1 VKEDR
6 TGIGSML
13 DLHAAPQGLLTR
25 ALARHRRSPAA
36 GRWAWIPLLAAATL
50 AVGFV
55 AGRWSVPPPEPTA
68 MAELAPASGVVPVR
82 LVCVQQG
89 AAQAA
94 VAGSWNG
101 WDPGATPM
109 VRVADDVFAT
119 TVLLERGRHEYMFV
133 VDGRT
138 WTTDLAAATW
148 VDDGFG
154 HRNAVIEL

>member
-1 VKEDR
+1 MKEDR
-6 TGIGSML
+6 TGIGSAL
-13 DLHAAPQGLLTR
+13 DVHTAPQGLLTR

-36 GRWAWIPLLAAATL
+36 GRWTWLLAAATL

-55 AGRWSVPPPEPTA
+55 VGRWSVPPPEPTA
-68 MAELAPASGVVPVR
+68 VAERAPAAGVVPVR

-89 AAQAA
+89 ATQAA
-94 VAGSWNG
+94 VAGSWND
-101 WDPGATPM
+101 WNPGATPM

-133 VDGRT
+133 VDGHT
-138 WTTDLAAATW
+138 WTPDLAAATW